1 MEIFQVA
8 FDAFGVAV
16 VMGVVV
22 IVLVVCL
29 RVLPEMGFDGFSK
42 KVLAVCV
49 AVLSAMG
56 LLMFRPGR
64 APEGASEPWPDY
76 FILLP
81 YAALGLTLLLLPLL
95 LFLFWCFRR
104 FKECF
109 HRERRPYQRTK
120 EWPVSLQPKPPATK
134 DDRTKNRRDRGD
146 RQMIHRADRDRI
158 VPGKRRF
165 RQ

>member
-1 MEIFQVA
+1 MNSNLGESNSL
-8 FDAFGVAV
+8 GAV
-16 VMGVVV
+16 VTIAVFV
-22 IVLVVCL
+22 IVLGVCL
-29 RVLPEMGFDGFSK
+29 RVFPEMGFDGFSK
-42 KVLAVCV
+42 KILAFCV

-64 APEGASEPWPDY
+64 APDGASEPWPDY

-109 HRERRPYQRTK
+109 RRESKPFQRSK
-120 EWPVSLQPKPPATK
+120 EWPASQHPKPPAAK
-134 DDRTKNRRDRGD
+134 NDRELNPRASGD
-146 RQMIHRADRDRI
+146 RQRIQGSDRDRLKS
-158 VPGKRRF
+158 GKRRF
-165 RQ
+165 KQ